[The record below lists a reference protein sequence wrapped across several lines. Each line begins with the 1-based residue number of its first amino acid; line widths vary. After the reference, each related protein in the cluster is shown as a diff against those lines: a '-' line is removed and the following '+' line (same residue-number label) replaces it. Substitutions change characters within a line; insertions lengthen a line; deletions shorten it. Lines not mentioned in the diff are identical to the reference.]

1 MRDDRYPRVPVA
13 DAVAWLAAHEPGEMG
28 GLFIDG
34 LQEGLFEAIWR
45 DGQIAVRITEK
56 GRRAPREWGK
66 EP

>member
-1 MRDDRYPRVPVA
+1 
-13 DAVAWLAAHEPGEMG
+13 MG